1 MILHYATRTNDHIYR
16 WTNQEQLKSPNCK
29 LCDQI
34 ENINHLFIQCKK
46 KLKNL
51 ETLPKILQMLDK
63 KRIHTIATLINTFSH
78 IITIRNE
85 ETSLNS
91 YHNNTNSHME
101 KIKSTT
107 I

>member
-1 MILHYATRTNDHIYR
+1 
-16 WTNQEQLKSPNCK
+16 
-29 LCDQI
+29 
-34 ENINHLFIQCKK
+34 
-46 KLKNL
+46 
-51 ETLPKILQMLDK
+51 MLDK

-78 IITIRNE
+78 IITIKNE

-101 KIKSTT
+101 NIKSTT